1 MGRKI
6 TNLETAIRNVFADLE
21 DNGFS
26 TGTPDTIEYNCCQTC
41 SWSSFEDK
49 DKEKSI
55 VFYHI
60 QDREHYREDIKDQV
74 LEPSLYL
81 AHSFISEE
89 DKSLFLSC
97 LLQHRVNID
106 WDLTRETRPRVFMAP
121 KDKTRGEIVERSDI
135 DFVANWWVA

>member
-49 DKEKSI
+49 DKEKMNKMSEKKLI
-55 VFYHI
+55 M
-60 QDREHYREDIKDQV
+60 V
-74 LEPSLYL
+74 LGKLWS
-81 AHSFISEE
+81 
-89 DKSLFLSC
+89 
-97 LLQHRVNID
+97 RVK
-106 WDLTRETRPRVFMAP
+106 LKLPT
-121 KDKTRGEIVERSDI
+121 
-135 DFVANWWVA
+135 